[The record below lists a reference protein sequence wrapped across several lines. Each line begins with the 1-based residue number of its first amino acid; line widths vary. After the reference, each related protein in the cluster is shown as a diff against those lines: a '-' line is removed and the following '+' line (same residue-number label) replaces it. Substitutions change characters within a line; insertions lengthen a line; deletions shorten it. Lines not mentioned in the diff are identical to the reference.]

1 MIVLDEADE
10 MLSCGFKEQI
20 DDVFARLPQN
30 VQITVFSA
38 TMPVDLLEVTTK
50 FMRDPVQILVK
61 QENLTLEGIR
71 QFYINVEREVKRKFF
86 LSGQRNA
93 QLLYTFSGME
103 SRHTL

>member
-1 MIVLDEADE
+1 MFVLDEADV
-10 MLSCGFKEQI
+10 MLWFGFKDQI
-20 DDVFARLPQN
+20 DDVFAKLPQN
-30 VQITVFSA
+30 VQVTVFS
-38 TMPVDLLEVTTK
+38 TTVPIDLLEITAK

>member
-20 DDVFARLPQN
+20 DDVFAKLPQN

-38 TMPVDLLEVTTK
+38 TMPVDPLEVTAK
-50 FMRDPVQILVK
+50 FMRDPVKIFVK
-61 QENLTLEGIR
+61 QEDFTLEGIR
-71 QFYINVEREVKRKFF
+71 QFYVNVEREVKRNFF
-86 LSGQRNA
+86 LSGQKNA
-93 QLLYTFSGME
+93 KLLYTFSGME